1 MSHFSGRRLGTE
13 LQFFRSCDMLS
24 LHNNIEVTPVNK
36 NFDRNPLLVFL
47 SYFRPHGR
55 LFAIDMV
62 CAVAVSLIDLLFP
75 FVSRACMQRLLPQR
89 LFAAFFAV
97 VGAMLAA
104 YVLKGALYYVITVVG
119 HGVGVLVEADM
130 RRDVFAHMQTLSF
143 SFFDHNRTGAL
154 LSRVTNDLFDITE
167 LAHHGP
173 ENLLIC
179 TVTLLGSLI
188 VMFTIRWELALT
200 LLVILPPCLWFTI
213 VQRARMKRASVE
225 LRKKTAEINAT
236 IESGISGIRTAKA
249 FANESEEQRKFERS
263 NDLFRTA
270 KQGYYK
276 AMGLF
281 NSGMEFSTGVM
292 QVAVIGMGGVLI
304 MRGKMDYI
312 DLVTFTLYVSV
323 FLSPVR
329 KLVQFMEQYTQ
340 GSAGFSRFLEIMRTR
355 PEVAD
360 APGAAELDEV
370 RGDVRYENV
379 SFRYR
384 DGAEALSNVNL
395 SIRAG
400 ESFALVGPSGGGKST
415 LCHLLPRF
423 YDVTGGSVSVDG
435 HDVRT
440 VTQES
445 LRRAIGVIQQ
455 DVFMFAGTVRENIR
469 YGRPDATDEEVVRAA
484 VKAQIHSEIM
494 AMPDGYDTYIGER
507 GVMLSG
513 GQKQRISIARVFL
526 KNPPILILDEATSA
540 LDSVTEQRIQESLDE
555 LSRGR
560 TSIIIAHRLS
570 TIRGAGRI
578 AVVEGARIVEQ
589 GTHAEL
595 MAKNGAY
602 AALWRAQELAK

>member
-1 MSHFSGRRLGTE
+1 MKTDFSRR
-13 LQFFRSCDMLS
+13 
-24 LHNNIEVTPVNK
+24 
-36 NFDRNPLLVFL
+36 PLWIFL
-47 SYFRPHGR
+47 SYFRPHWKPF
-55 LFAIDMV
+55 LLDMACAVSVSAID
-62 CAVAVSLIDLLFP
+62 LIFP
-75 FVSRACMQRLLPQR
+75 FVSRSAMQHLLPQR
-89 LFAAFFAV
+89 LFGAFFAV
-97 VGAMLAA
+97 VAIMLAA
-104 YVLKGALYYVITVVG
+104 YVLKGLLYYVITVVG

-173 ENLLIC
+173 ENLIIC
-179 TVTLLGSLI
+179 TVTLIGSLI

-213 VQRARMKRASVE
+213 RQRARMKRASIE
-225 LRKKTAEINAT
+225 LRKKTAEINAA

-249 FANESEEQRKFERS
+249 FANETEEQQKFERS
-263 NDLFRTA
+263 NDLFKTA
-270 KQGYYK
+270 KRDYYK

-292 QVAVIGMGGVLI
+292 QVAVIGMGGFLI
-304 MRGKMDYI
+304 MRGRMDYI
-312 DLVTFTLYVSV
+312 DLVTFTLYVSA

-340 GSAGFSRFLEIMRTR
+340 GSAGFARFLEIMRTR

-360 APGAAELDEV
+360 APDARDLTDA
-370 RGDVRYENV
+370 RGEIRYKNV
-379 SFRYR
+379 SFHYQ
-384 DGAEALSNVNL
+384 DGTEVLTDIDL
-395 SIRAG
+395 TIHAG
-400 ESFALVGPSGGGKST
+400 ESFALVGPSGGGKT
-415 LCHLLPRF
+415 TMCHLLPRF
-423 YDVTGGSVSVDG
+423 YDVSAGSVSVDG
-435 HDVRT
+435 HDVRSL
-440 VTQES
+440 TQES
-445 LRRAIGVIQQ
+445 LRRAIGIIQQ

-494 AMPDGYDTYIGER
+494 AMPDGYDTFIGER

-570 TIRGAGRI
+570 TIRNADRI
-578 AVVEGARIVEQ
+578 AVVEGARIIEQ
-589 GTHAEL
+589 GSHAEL
-595 MAKNGAY
+595 MAKEGAY
-602 AALWRAQELAK
+602 AALQRAQRLE

>member
-1 MSHFSGRRLGTE
+1 MKT
-13 LQFFRSCDMLS
+13 D
-24 LHNNIEVTPVNK
+24 
-36 NFDRNPLLVFL
+36 FDRKPLRIFL
-47 SYFRPHGR
+47 SYFQPHWRP
-55 LFAIDMV
+55 FAVDMSCAAAVSAID
-62 CAVAVSLIDLLFP
+62 LIFP
-75 FVSRACMQRLLPQR
+75 FVSRGAMQRLLPER
-89 LFAAFFAV
+89 LFAAFFTVVAV
-97 VGAMLAA
+97 MLAA
-104 YVLKGALYYVITVVG
+104 YVLKGLLYYVITVVG

-173 ENLLIC
+173 ENLIIC
-179 TVTLLGSLI
+179 TVTLIGSLA
-188 VMFTIRWELALT
+188 VMFTIRWELALALT
-200 LLVILPPCLWFTI
+200 VILPPCVFFTMR
-213 VQRARMKRASVE
+213 QRLRMKQASIE

-249 FANESEEQRKFERS
+249 FANETEEQQKFARS
-263 NDLFRTA
+263 NDVFKTA
-270 KQGYYK
+270 KRGYYK

-281 NSGMEFSTGVM
+281 NSGMEFMTGVM
-292 QVAVIGMGGVLI
+292 QVAVIGMGGFLI
-304 MRGKMDYI
+304 MRGRMDYI
-312 DLVTFTLYVSV
+312 DLVTFTLYVSA
-323 FLSPVR
+323 FLSPLR

-340 GSAGFSRFLEIMRTR
+340 GSAGFARFLEIMRTR
-355 PEVAD
+355 PEIAD
-360 APGAAELDEV
+360 APDAEELT
-370 RGDVRYENV
+370 DVKGEIHYDHV
-379 SFRYR
+379 SFHYQ
-384 DGAEALSNVNL
+384 DGTEVLTDVEL
-395 SIRAG
+395 TIHPG
-400 ESFALVGPSGGGKST
+400 ESFALVGPSGGGKTT

-423 YDVTGGSVSVDG
+423 YDVSAGSVTVDG
-435 HDVRT
+435 HDVRQ

-445 LRRAIGVIQQ
+445 LRRAIGIIQQ

-484 VKAQIHSEIM
+484 IKAEIHSEIM
-494 AMPDGYDTYIGER
+494 AMPDGYDTFIGER

-540 LDSVTEQRIQESLDE
+540 LDSVTEQRIQASLDE
-555 LSRGR
+555 LSQGR

-570 TIRGAGRI
+570 TIRNADRI

-595 MAKNGAY
+595 MEKAGAY
-602 AALWRAQELAK
+602 AALQRAQSRTSD

>member
-1 MSHFSGRRLGTE
+1 M
-13 LQFFRSCDMLS
+13 
-24 LHNNIEVTPVNK
+24 NK
-36 NFDRNPLLVFL
+36 NFDRSPLLVFL
-47 SYFRPHGR
+47 SYFRPHR
-55 LFAIDMV
+55 RMFAIDMA
-62 CAVAVSLIDLLFP
+62 CAVAVSAIDLVFP
-75 FVSRACMQRLLPQR
+75 FVSRAAMQRLLPQR

-104 YVLKGALYYVITVVG
+104 YILKGVLYYVITVVG
-119 HGVGVLVEADM
+119 HGMGVLVEADM
-130 RRDVFAHMQTLSF
+130 RRDVFTHMQTLSF

-179 TVTLLGSLI
+179 TVTLVGSL
-188 VMFTIRWELALT
+188 VLMFTIRWELALT
-200 LLVILPPCLWFTI
+200 LTVILPPCLWFTI
-213 VQRARMKRASVE
+213 VQRARMKRAGVE

-249 FANESEEQRKFERS
+249 FANESEEQRKFEQS

-270 KQGYYK
+270 KQGYYR

-292 QVAVIGMGGVLI
+292 QVAVIGMGGLLI
-304 MRGKMDYI
+304 MRGSMDYI
-312 DLVTFTLYVSV
+312 DLVTFTLYVSA

-329 KLVQFMEQYTQ
+329 RLVQFMEQYTQ

-360 APGAAELDEV
+360 APDAEELRDV

-384 DGAEALSNVNL
+384 DGTEALSNVSL
-395 SIRAG
+395 TIRPG
-400 ESFALVGPSGGGKST
+400 ERFALVGPSGGGKTT

-423 YDVTGGSVSVDG
+423 YDVTEGSVSVDG
-435 HDVRT
+435 RDVRA

-469 YGRPDATDEEVVRAA
+469 YGCPGATDEEVVRAA
-484 VKAQIHSEIM
+484 VRAQIHSEIM

-555 LSRGR
+555 LSEGR

-570 TIRGAGRI
+570 TIRSADRI

-589 GTHAEL
+589 GTHDEL

-602 AALWRAQELAK
+602 AALRRAQELTN

>member
-1 MSHFSGRRLGTE
+1 MKT
-13 LQFFRSCDMLS
+13 D
-24 LHNNIEVTPVNK
+24 
-36 NFDRNPLLVFL
+36 FDRKPLRIFL
-47 SYFRPHGR
+47 SYFQPHWRP
-55 LFAIDMV
+55 FAIDMS
-62 CAVAVSLIDLLFP
+62 CAAAVSAIDLIFP
-75 FVSRACMQRLLPQR
+75 FVSRGAMQRLLPER
-89 LFAAFFAV
+89 LFAAFFTVVAV
-97 VGAMLAA
+97 MLAA
-104 YVLKGALYYVITVVG
+104 YVLKGLLYYVITVVG

-173 ENLLIC
+173 ENLIIC
-179 TVTLLGSLI
+179 TVTLIGSLA
-188 VMFTIRWELALT
+188 VMFTIRWELALALT
-200 LLVILPPCLWFTI
+200 VILPPCVFFTMR
-213 VQRARMKRASVE
+213 QRLRMKQASIE

-249 FANESEEQRKFERS
+249 FANETEEQQKFARS
-263 NDLFRTA
+263 NDVFKTA
-270 KQGYYK
+270 KRGYYK

-281 NSGMEFSTGVM
+281 NSGMEFMTGVM
-292 QVAVIGMGGVLI
+292 QVAVIGMGGFLI
-304 MRGKMDYI
+304 MRGRMDYI
-312 DLVTFTLYVSV
+312 DLVTFTLYVSA
-323 FLSPVR
+323 FLSPLR

-340 GSAGFSRFLEIMRTR
+340 GSAGFARFLEIMRTR
-355 PEVAD
+355 PEIAD
-360 APGAAELDEV
+360 APDAEELT
-370 RGDVRYENV
+370 DVKGEIHYDHV
-379 SFRYR
+379 SFHYQ
-384 DGAEALSNVNL
+384 DGTEVLTDVEL
-395 SIRAG
+395 TIHPG
-400 ESFALVGPSGGGKST
+400 ESFALVGPSGGGKTT

-423 YDVTGGSVSVDG
+423 YDVSAGSVTVDG
-435 HDVRT
+435 HDVRQ

-445 LRRAIGVIQQ
+445 LRRAIGIIQQ

-484 VKAQIHSEIM
+484 VKAEIHSEIM
-494 AMPDGYDTYIGER
+494 AMPDGYDTFIGER

-540 LDSVTEQRIQESLDE
+540 LDSVTEQRIQASLDE
-555 LSRGR
+555 LSQGR

-570 TIRGAGRI
+570 TIRNADRI

-595 MAKNGAY
+595 MEKAGAY
-602 AALWRAQELAK
+602 AALQRAQSRTSD